1 MIDNI
6 CSSNGRIVRLNELGK
21 LFEAML
27 DIMAKTLLI
36 HSTLYEKKIIN
47 TVYPEVE
54 ERYVLLIAELLTTST
69 DTNHGIY
76 KVLKRPDMAAKIT
89 HVAYKSLDSHI
100 EFTQDALIKIK
111 DIIISKMEYSQLPKE
126 RQELIKKLLNKENIE
141 LEYPTEFIDPILCS
155 VINYPVKIPNVS
167 EFFDRTSILTHIYEY
182 KKNPYTREE
191 LTVEIFTEYN
201 SRPEIIE
208 EIHKFMERKKK
219 FEDENR

>member
-1 MIDNI
+1 
-6 CSSNGRIVRLNELGK
+6 
-21 LFEAML
+21 
-27 DIMAKTLLI
+27 
-36 HSTLYEKKIIN
+36 
-47 TVYPEVE
+47 
-54 ERYVLLIAELLTTST
+54 
-69 DTNHGIY
+69 
-76 KVLKRPDMAAKIT
+76 MAAKIT